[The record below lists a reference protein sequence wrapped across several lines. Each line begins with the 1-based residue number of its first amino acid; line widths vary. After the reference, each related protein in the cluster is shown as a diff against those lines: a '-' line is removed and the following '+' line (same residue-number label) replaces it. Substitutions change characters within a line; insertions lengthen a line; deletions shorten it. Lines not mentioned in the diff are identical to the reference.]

1 LAQKKKILIV
11 DDHPMFRE
19 GIKSVIARNPQ
30 LEVVGEAGEGKAAL
44 KLVEELR
51 PDMILLDVS
60 LPDMNGIDLIQDIRK
75 VLPETR
81 ILMISMHTKIEYLTS
96 AFQAGATGYVVKDA
110 PSEKIL
116 QALDLVSRGE
126 YFLDTLVARQ
136 IVKRLA
142 ELPDRQAKVTDAA
155 YGSLTPREQEILR
168 LTAEGQSKNKIAD
181 HLCISPRTVE
191 NHRANLMA
199 KLDLHSTLEMVRYA
213 AKIGLID
220 VDHWKS

>member
-1 LAQKKKILIV
+1 MAQKKKILIV

-30 LEVVGEAGEGKAAL
+30 LEVVGEAGEGKTAL
-44 KLVEELR
+44 KLVEDLR
-51 PDMILLDVS
+51 PDMVLLDVS

>member
-1 LAQKKKILIV
+1 LAQKKKILVV

-19 GIKSVIARNPQ
+19 GIKSIIARNPQ

-44 KLVEELR
+44 KLVEDLR
-51 PDMILLDVS
+51 PDMVLLDVS
-60 LPDMNGIDLIQDIRK
+60 LPDMNGIDLIQDIKK
-75 VLPETR
+75 VLPQTR
-81 ILMISMHTKIEYLTS
+81 ILMISMHTKLEYLTS

-136 IVKRLA
+136 IVERLA
-142 ELPDRQAKVTDAA
+142 EFPDRQAKVTDAA

-168 LTAEGQSKNKIAD
+168 LTAEGQSKNKIAA
-181 HLCISPRTVE
+181 HLGISPRTVE

>member
-1 LAQKKKILIV
+1 LAQKKKVLIV

-19 GIKSVIARNPQ
+19 GIKSIIARNPQ

>member
-1 LAQKKKILIV
+1 MAQKKKILVV

-19 GIKSVIARNPQ
+19 GIKSIIDRNPQ

-44 KLVEELR
+44 KLVEDLR
-51 PDMILLDVS
+51 PDMVLLDVS

-81 ILMISMHTKIEYLTS
+81 ILMISMHSKIEYLTS

-168 LTAEGQSKNKIAD
+168 LTAEGQSKNKIAG
-181 HLCISPRTVE
+181 HLGISPRTVE